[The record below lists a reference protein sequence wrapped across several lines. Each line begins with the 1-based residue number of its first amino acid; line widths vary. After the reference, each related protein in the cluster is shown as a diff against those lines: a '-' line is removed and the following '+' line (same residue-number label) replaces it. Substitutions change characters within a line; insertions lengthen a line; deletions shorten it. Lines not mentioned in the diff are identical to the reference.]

1 MTKDRKDGKPY
12 VSSVYVQQL
21 DEKNKPKKAYVD
33 AQYDGATLIDGV
45 NYNLIISAVTNGAK
59 DCLLYTSLL
68 PTFGKP
74 TIPSFIIVL
83 LCLF

>member
-21 DEKNKPKKAYVD
+21 DKKNKPKKAYVD

-45 NYNLIISAVTNGAK
+45 NYNLVISAVTNGAK
-59 DCLLYTSLL
+59 DVKYYLILNDGNS
-68 PTFGKP
+68 
-74 TIPSFIIVL
+74 
-83 LCLF
+83 